1 MKIDSKR
8 KGYWD
13 LTNVYEL
20 CGDITENQL
29 FHVFKWLD
37 TSKSGDITISDI

>member
-13 LTNVYEL
+13 LANVYEL

-37 TSKSGDITISDI
+37 ISKSGDITI